1 MGSLVTISLIIIG
14 LAFLGYLFS
23 KLTNSDPKNLI
34 KYDQLSASVSKNPT
48 WYFPLVVLGVIMS
61 YIINFVSNLV
71 IYALFAVMFLLT
83 KLAELLTWLFN
94 ILKLIFT
101 SVIVPIWDLLKKT
114 VLLIIDGIII
124 PVWELIKKT
133 TIMIVDAFIKIAKLG
148 IEMFTWVLDVLI
160 MFIKIAIRYL
170 ITIPLEV
177 LIASINSVAPS
188 LNLKTYFNSVKVLMM
203 ASLAAGIVMFTTYLF
218 GMSIIGEL
226 IAPFILVIAITY
238 IVGKVTFDSNE
249 AGKKAAKFCAS
260 LVGLVFG
267 VLVLLYALNQLDSI
281 TSWGGVFAG
290 LWYSPSVLSI
300 SLVTIIIISI
310 IYITN
315 VGAIYINTD
324 GANLSFMDQIKGSIC
339 ESFKRSYSFI
349 LQPLFA
355 FGLGLLIVVLPF
367 ILITN
372 SANVLN
378 DNIVAP
384 ALSSTG
390 TSLKQELAKNKVKD
404 NMGDFTKPEVSQGK
418 FDSSIVKLATE
429 IELERKI
436 EENNRYSAYISK
448 SIISTSMITPVVSSD
463 IIKNE
468 IKASEDLLKSLTT
481 NKSESIKAI
490 DEELV
495 SLDTYKAS
503 NASMITP
510 ELDSASVQ
518 YYTSEG
524 ENIDKNIL
532 AKKMERERTEKF
544 MNAYILAIN
553 DKIDYQNGSALRY
566 NLTYLFFLL
575 GSGILIAVL
584 LTFIIN
590 IYAFGVRKVYDMWR
604 SSFIVDQVKEARSKH
619 PLQPWIGLLI
629 IAILFSSSIIK
640 YIPSMSNF
648 VSGENNKEL
657 VDDATSDDDDD
668 DDDDELNNSDMNTEG
683 AENID
688 MPATPEEDYYPIDE
702 EYVDYSD
709 EEYMGD

>member
-1 MGSLVTISLIIIG
+1 MGYLVTISLVIIG

-23 KLTNSDPKNLI
+23 KLTNSDPENLI

-133 TIMIVDAFIKIAKLG
+133 TIMIVDACIKLAKLG
-148 IEMFTWVLDVLI
+148 IEMITWVIDIII

-188 LNLKTYFNSVKVLMM
+188 LNLKTYFNSAKVLMM

-218 GMSIIGEL
+218 GMSKIGEL

-238 IVGKVTFDSNE
+238 IVGKITFDSND

-267 VLVLLYALNQLDSI
+267 VLVLLYVLNQLDSI

-315 VGAIYINTD
+315 VGVIYINTD

-355 FGLGLLIVVLPF
+355 LGLGLLIVVLPYA
-367 ILITN
+367 LINN

-378 DNIVAP
+378 DNVVAP

-390 TSLKQELAKNKVKD
+390 ISLKQELAKNKVTDK
-404 NMGDFTKPEVSQGK
+404 MEDFTKNPEVSEGK

-448 SIISTSMITPVVSSD
+448 SIISSKMITPVVSSD

-468 IKASEDLLKSLTT
+468 INVSVDLQKSLTSI
-481 NKSESIKAI
+481 KSESIKAI

-495 SLDTYKAS
+495 SLDKNKAA
-503 NASMITP
+503 NAGMITP
-510 ELDSASVQ
+510 ELDSATAQ
-518 YYTSEG
+518 YYKSEG
-524 ENIDKNIL
+524 ENIDKMIL
-532 AKKMERERTEKF
+532 NKKMERERTEKF
-544 MNAYILAIN
+544 MSAHILAIN

-590 IYAFGVRKVYDMWR
+590 IYAFGVRKVYDMWT

-629 IAILFSSSIIK
+629 IVILLSSSIIK
-640 YIPSMSNF
+640 NIPSMSF
-648 VSGENNKEL
+648 VIDGNDTEL
-657 VDDATSDDDDD
+657 VDDVTSDDV
-668 DDDDELNNSDMNTEG
+668 DE
-683 AENID
+683 
-688 MPATPEEDYYPIDE
+688 
-702 EYVDYSD
+702 
-709 EEYMGD
+709 

>member
-1 MGSLVTISLIIIG
+1 MGYLVTISLVIIG

-23 KLTNSDPKNLI
+23 KLTNSDPENLI

-133 TIMIVDAFIKIAKLG
+133 TIMIVDACIKLAKLG
-148 IEMFTWVLDVLI
+148 IEMITWVIDIII

-188 LNLKTYFNSVKVLMM
+188 LNLKTYFNSAKVLMM

-218 GMSIIGEL
+218 GMSKIGEL

-238 IVGKVTFDSNE
+238 IVGKITFDSND

-267 VLVLLYALNQLDSI
+267 VLVLLYVLNQLDSI

-315 VGAIYINTD
+315 VGVIYINTD

-355 FGLGLLIVVLPF
+355 LGLGLLIVVLPYA
-367 ILITN
+367 LINN

-390 TSLKQELAKNKVKD
+390 ISLKQELAKNKVTDK
-404 NMGDFTKPEVSQGK
+404 MEDFTKNPEVSEGK

-448 SIISTSMITPVVSSD
+448 SIISSKMITPVVSSD

-468 IKASEDLLKSLTT
+468 INVSVDLQKSLTSI
-481 NKSESIKAI
+481 KSESIKAI

-495 SLDTYKAS
+495 SLDKNKAA
-503 NASMITP
+503 NAGMINP
-510 ELDSASVQ
+510 ELDSATAQ
-518 YYTSEG
+518 YYKSEG
-524 ENIDKNIL
+524 ENIDKMIL
-532 AKKMERERTEKF
+532 NKKMERERTEKF
-544 MNAYILAIN
+544 MSAHILAIN

-590 IYAFGVRKVYDMWR
+590 IYAFGVRKVYDMWT

-629 IAILFSSSIIK
+629 IVILLSSSIIK
-640 YIPSMSNF
+640 NIPSMSF
-648 VSGENNKEL
+648 VIDGNDTEL
-657 VDDATSDDDDD
+657 VDDVTSDDV
-668 DDDDELNNSDMNTEG
+668 DE
-683 AENID
+683 
-688 MPATPEEDYYPIDE
+688 
-702 EYVDYSD
+702 
-709 EEYMGD
+709 

>member
-1 MGSLVTISLIIIG
+1 
-14 LAFLGYLFS
+14 
-23 KLTNSDPKNLI
+23 
-34 KYDQLSASVSKNPT
+34 
-48 WYFPLVVLGVIMS
+48 
-61 YIINFVSNLV
+61 
-71 IYALFAVMFLLT
+71 
-83 KLAELLTWLFN
+83 
-94 ILKLIFT
+94 
-101 SVIVPIWDLLKKT
+101 
-114 VLLIIDGIII
+114 
-124 PVWELIKKT
+124 
-133 TIMIVDAFIKIAKLG
+133 
-148 IEMFTWVLDVLI
+148 
-160 MFIKIAIRYL
+160 
-170 ITIPLEV
+170 
-177 LIASINSVAPS
+177 
-188 LNLKTYFNSVKVLMM
+188 MM

-218 GMSIIGEL
+218 GMSKIGEL

-238 IVGKVTFDSNE
+238 IVGKITFDSND

-267 VLVLLYALNQLDSI
+267 VLVLLYVLNQLDSI

-315 VGAIYINTD
+315 VGVIYINTD

-355 FGLGLLIVVLPF
+355 LGLGLLIVVLPYA
-367 ILITN
+367 LINN

-378 DNIVAP
+378 DNVVAP

-390 TSLKQELAKNKVKD
+390 ISLKQELAKNKVTDK
-404 NMGDFTKPEVSQGK
+404 MEDFTKNPEVSEGK

-448 SIISTSMITPVVSSD
+448 SIISSKMITPVVSSD

-468 IKASEDLLKSLTT
+468 INVSVDLQKSLTSI
-481 NKSESIKAI
+481 KSESIKAI

-495 SLDTYKAS
+495 SLDKNKAA
-503 NASMITP
+503 NAGMITP
-510 ELDSASVQ
+510 ELDSATAQ
-518 YYTSEG
+518 YYKSEG
-524 ENIDKNIL
+524 ENIDKMIL
-532 AKKMERERTEKF
+532 NKKMERERTEKF
-544 MNAYILAIN
+544 MSAHILAIN

-590 IYAFGVRKVYDMWR
+590 IYAFGVRKVYDMWT

-629 IAILFSSSIIK
+629 IVILLSSSIIK
-640 YIPSMSNF
+640 NIPSMSF
-648 VSGENNKEL
+648 VIDGNDTEL
-657 VDDATSDDDDD
+657 VDDVTSDDV
-668 DDDDELNNSDMNTEG
+668 DE
-683 AENID
+683 
-688 MPATPEEDYYPIDE
+688 
-702 EYVDYSD
+702 
-709 EEYMGD
+709 

>member
-1 MGSLVTISLIIIG
+1 MGYLVTISLVIIG

-23 KLTNSDPKNLI
+23 KLTNSDPENLI

-133 TIMIVDAFIKIAKLG
+133 TIMIVDACIKLAKLG
-148 IEMFTWVLDVLI
+148 IEMITWVIDIII
-160 MFIKIAIRYL
+160 MFVKIAIRYL
-170 ITIPLEV
+170 ISIPLEV

-188 LNLKTYFNSVKVLMM
+188 LNLKTYFNSAKVLMM

-218 GMSIIGEL
+218 GMSKIGEL

-238 IVGKVTFDSNE
+238 IVGKITFDSND

-267 VLVLLYALNQLDSI
+267 VLVLLYVLNQLDSI

-315 VGAIYINTD
+315 VGVIYINTD

-355 FGLGLLIVVLPF
+355 LGLGLLIVVLPYA
-367 ILITN
+367 LINN

-390 TSLKQELAKNKVKD
+390 ISLKQELAKNKVTDK
-404 NMGDFTKPEVSQGK
+404 MEDFTKNPEVSEGK

-429 IELERKI
+429 IELEGKI

-448 SIISTSMITPVVSSD
+448 SIISSKMITPVVSSD

-468 IKASEDLLKSLTT
+468 INVSVDLQKSLTSI
-481 NKSESIKAI
+481 KSESIKAI
-490 DEELV
+490 EEELV
-495 SLDTYKAS
+495 SLDKNKAA
-503 NASMITP
+503 NAGMITP
-510 ELDSASVQ
+510 ELDSATAQ
-518 YYTSEG
+518 YYKSEG
-524 ENIDKNIL
+524 ENIDKMIL
-532 AKKMERERTEKF
+532 NKKMERERTEKF
-544 MNAYILAIN
+544 MSAHILAIN

-590 IYAFGVRKVYDMWR
+590 IYAFGVRKVYDMWT

-629 IAILFSSSIIK
+629 IVILLSSSIIK
-640 YIPSMSNF
+640 NIPSMSF
-648 VSGENNKEL
+648 VIDGNDTEL
-657 VDDATSDDDDD
+657 VDDVTSDDV
-668 DDDDELNNSDMNTEG
+668 DE
-683 AENID
+683 
-688 MPATPEEDYYPIDE
+688 
-702 EYVDYSD
+702 
-709 EEYMGD
+709 

>member
-1 MGSLVTISLIIIG
+1 MGYLVTISLVIIG

-23 KLTNSDPKNLI
+23 KLTNSDPENLI

-133 TIMIVDAFIKIAKLG
+133 TIMIVDACIKLAKLG
-148 IEMFTWVLDVLI
+148 IEMITWVIDIII
-160 MFIKIAIRYL
+160 MFVKIAIRYL
-170 ITIPLEV
+170 ISIPLEV

-188 LNLKTYFNSVKVLMM
+188 LNLKTYFNSAKVLMM

-218 GMSIIGEL
+218 GMSKIGEL

-238 IVGKVTFDSNE
+238 IVGKITFDSND

-267 VLVLLYALNQLDSI
+267 VLVLLYVLNQLDSI

-315 VGAIYINTD
+315 VGVIYINTD

-355 FGLGLLIVVLPF
+355 LGLGLLIVVLPYA
-367 ILITN
+367 LIYN

-390 TSLKQELAKNKVKD
+390 ISLKQELAKNKVTDK
-404 NMGDFTKPEVSQGK
+404 MEDFTKNPEVSEGK

-429 IELERKI
+429 IELEGKI

-448 SIISTSMITPVVSSD
+448 SIISSKMITPVVSSD

-468 IKASEDLLKSLTT
+468 INVSVDLQKSLTSI
-481 NKSESIKAI
+481 KSESIKAI

-495 SLDTYKAS
+495 SLDKNKAA
-503 NASMITP
+503 NAGMITP
-510 ELDSASVQ
+510 ELDSATAQ
-518 YYTSEG
+518 YYKSEG
-524 ENIDKNIL
+524 ENIDKMIL
-532 AKKMERERTEKF
+532 NKKMERERTEKF
-544 MNAYILAIN
+544 MSAHILAIN

-590 IYAFGVRKVYDMWR
+590 IYAFGVRKVYDMWT

-629 IAILFSSSIIK
+629 IVILLSSSIIK
-640 YIPSMSNF
+640 NIPSMSF
-648 VSGENNKEL
+648 VIDGNDTEL
-657 VDDATSDDDDD
+657 VDDVTSDDV
-668 DDDDELNNSDMNTEG
+668 DE
-683 AENID
+683 
-688 MPATPEEDYYPIDE
+688 
-702 EYVDYSD
+702 
-709 EEYMGD
+709 